1 MRLGL
6 SKPFKTQNVH
16 FTPNLIPNLTHWYK
30 FNTGLEEADE
40 SAPEDGEAVVKW
52 ADSKGTNHLES
63 DEDTPTFT
71 EADKSIY
78 FDDGDKDMLMTS
90 DITLDA
96 NFAVYMRIKFGTTI
110 NANDVL
116 TNKDGVAAQF
126 FRVQNSGAF
135 KAKMGGA
142 ALDWTIGATIGTSN
156 YHNIGVER
164 TGTAV
169 RTYLDGTES
178 STTNVTSS
186 GNMLINR
193 VKGGLNC
200 YVTQLV
206 IVKGASLSTI
216 ERANLQTYLNA
227 YSG

>member
-16 FTPNLIPNLTHWYK
+16 FTPNLLPNLVHWYK
-30 FNTGLEEADE
+30 FNTGLEESDE
-40 SAPEDGEAVVKW
+40 SAPEDGEAITKW
-52 ADSKGTNHLES
+52 ADSKGTNHLTAEEDNPTYTAS
-63 DEDTPTFT
+63 DKSVYFAD
-71 EADKSIY
+71 ADKI
-78 FDDGDKDMLMTS
+78 MLTS
-90 DITLDA
+90 SQITLDG

-110 NANDVL
+110 NSNDVL
-116 TNKDGVAAQF
+116 FKDADSSAQF

-135 KAKMGGA
+135 KAKMGGGA
-142 ALDWTIGATIGTSN
+142 MDWTIGATIGTSN
-156 YHNIGVER
+156 YHNIGIER

-178 STTNVTSS
+178 STTNVTSL
-186 GNMLINR
+186 GNMLIDR

-206 IVKGASLSTI
+206 IVKGSSLSTI
-216 ERANLQTYLNA
+216 QRA
-227 YSG
+227 